1 MGGRRILAVIAAVA
15 MVVVAV
21 VIRNGRDGDA
31 GNPSTGSGALK
42 LLCATEL
49 ESVCSALN
57 GADVSVTIEPAAV
70 TADRLRA
77 AHADDQSF
85 DGWITPGLWSSI
97 VDAQRG
103 AVDDEL
109 FADSPDV
116 LGRSPFVLAVWKD
129 QRAKLNCPE
138 PLDLG
143 CIGDAVNSRGFRL
156 GVAADDEA
164 EGVLADAALSAGH
177 IDNANFATND
187 LQETDLA
194 DWLTSVDQRT
204 DRVAQ
209 NPGGRSFTELLTFG
223 AANADGYLSTE
234 ANIGPELIQAS
245 RRNELEMLYTR
256 PVATEDVTFARRPGK
271 RGDQLRDIVVSD
283 RVRKLLAEAGW
294 RVEGQSLVAGVSA
307 TPRLPTD
314 DGLPSGGVLSA
325 LLEITR

>member
-1 MGGRRILAVIAAVA
+1 

-31 GNPSTGSGALK
+31 GSPSTGRGALK

-57 GADVSVTIEPAAV
+57 GGGVDVTVAPAAV
-70 TADRLRA
+70 ALGLLRSAPADA
-77 AHADDQSF
+77 TSF
-85 DGWITPGLWSSI
+85 DGWIAPGPWSEI
-97 VDAQRG
+97 LDAQRG
-103 AVDDEL
+103 PTADKLL
-109 FADSPDV
+109 FGTDV
-116 LGRSPFVLAVWKD
+116 LGRSPQVLAVWKD

-143 CIGDAVNSRGFRL
+143 CVGDAVNSRGFRL

-164 EGVLADAALSAGH
+164 DGLLADAALSVGH

-245 RRNELEMLYTR
+245 RRNELEMLYAR

-271 RGDQLRDIVVSD
+271 RGDQLRGVVVSD

-294 RVEGQSLVAGVSA
+294 RVEGQPLVAGVNA